1 MSDDRHRHTPTREQ
15 LRIWRNYIETAEVL
29 RTRLA
34 SRMQSESALSSGDYQ
49 VLLALSEADQ
59 HTVRSSELA
68 DLIGW
73 ERSRLSHHLG
83 RMERRDLIQR
93 RECPEDGRGAVVAL
107 LPLGRQGIQEA
118 APGHARFVRTL
129 LFGGLGPDGLRA
141 LDTLTRIIA
150 RDKGDKGL
158 EAAENNLREQIE
170 QMAEPVDAGL
180 NAEESSELRDL
191 DRWLQ
196 ERKTGLLQGADRRVW
211 ASEPLPELHAEI
223 EREQR
228 RAGELSERIRDMRD
242 QYDTARS
249 RAEHV
254 ADDYRDRLRE
264 LSDKCGAAL
273 DAETARLERDMAD
286 DWRDVHRLL
295 ERHHEDETERL
306 RLTDRNEPGYRSF
319 VMGRRRLAGEATER
333 ANQSLMRYQ
342 AARAEFEDR
351 WHIGYGEYRSNHEL
365 RIASARAKAEE
376 TPAVTDLRD
385 RMRDLEHEREH
396 DPEISAPER
405 LRARVQ
411 ELGNEYEEVLRTN
424 ADRRSMADIRQAETL
439 GDRAR
444 LAALRDMRRPDAIDE
459 YNSVLGRLEEGWG
472 RGFWNELTGFREEH
486 PNWGGWAMPVLRND
500 QFNYNGEFEPYFKEP
515 EDIRYRDDAVLG
527 TLVETAAYQR
537 LDRDQ
542 LRTMTPRQ
550 IDQATRKLRKSLEV
564 REHDRTAIDQAWQD
578 APRGEQITNDL
589 AELERALGHRPGWV
603 DYTAMLRERETEYLL
618 GYDSHPSISYDADP
632 FQATPTWSAGAG
644 HGAGYGAR
652 I

>member
-1 MSDDRHRHTPTREQ
+1 M
-15 LRIWRNYIETAEVL
+15 
-29 RTRLA
+29 
-34 SRMQSESALSSGDYQ
+34 
-49 VLLALSEADQ
+49 
-59 HTVRSSELA
+59 
-68 DLIGW
+68 
-73 ERSRLSHHLG
+73 
-83 RMERRDLIQR
+83 
-93 RECPEDGRGAVVAL
+93 
-107 LPLGRQGIQEA
+107 
-118 APGHARFVRTL
+118 
-129 LFGGLGPDGLRA
+129 
-141 LDTLTRIIA
+141 
-150 RDKGDKGL
+150 
-158 EAAENNLREQIE
+158 
-170 QMAEPVDAGL
+170 
-180 NAEESSELRDL
+180 
-191 DRWLQ
+191 
-196 ERKTGLLQGADRRVW
+196 
-211 ASEPLPELHAEI
+211 
-223 EREQR
+223 
-228 RAGELSERIRDMRD
+228 
-242 QYDTARS
+242 
-249 RAEHV
+249 
-254 ADDYRDRLRE
+254 
-264 LSDKCGAAL
+264 
-273 DAETARLERDMAD
+273 
-286 DWRDVHRLL
+286 HRLL

-385 RMRDLEHEREH
+385 RMRDLEHERER

>member
-1 MSDDRHRHTPTREQ
+1 M
-15 LRIWRNYIETAEVL
+15 
-29 RTRLA
+29 
-34 SRMQSESALSSGDYQ
+34 
-49 VLLALSEADQ
+49 
-59 HTVRSSELA
+59 
-68 DLIGW
+68 
-73 ERSRLSHHLG
+73 
-83 RMERRDLIQR
+83 
-93 RECPEDGRGAVVAL
+93 
-107 LPLGRQGIQEA
+107 
-118 APGHARFVRTL
+118 
-129 LFGGLGPDGLRA
+129 
-141 LDTLTRIIA
+141 
-150 RDKGDKGL
+150 
-158 EAAENNLREQIE
+158 
-170 QMAEPVDAGL
+170 
-180 NAEESSELRDL
+180 
-191 DRWLQ
+191 
-196 ERKTGLLQGADRRVW
+196 
-211 ASEPLPELHAEI
+211 PELHAEI

-264 LSDKCGAAL
+264 LSDECGAAL

-351 WHIGYGEYRSNHEL
+351 WHIGYGEYRSSHEL
-365 RIASARAKAEE
+365 RAALARARAEE

-385 RMRDLEHEREH
+385 RMRDLEHERER

-439 GDRAR
+439 DDRAR
-444 LAALRDMRRPDAIDE
+444 LVALRDMRRPDAIDE

-500 QFNYNGEFEPYFKEP
+500 QFNYRDEFEPYFKEP

-589 AELERALGHRPGWV
+589 AELERALGHRPGWA
-603 DYTAMLRERETEYLL
+603 DYTAMLRERETEHLL
-618 GYDSHPSISYDADP
+618 GYDDSQPSISYDADP

-644 HGAGYGAR
+644 HGAGYGAG